1 MVGHQKYQANQ
12 VEGAG
17 PLGLVL
23 LTYEVLY
30 KSLAQARAAIMANDI
45 QAETHHIS
53 RALEAIIELSS
64 SLDLE
69 QGGEVADNLAKL
81 YQYLSMRL
89 GDGMCTFSTQSVDE
103 AMALTQSLREGWIEL
118 AEQQHTQIAQQ
129 PTVGQQGSPR
139 LRAYAG

>member
-1 MVGHQKYQANQ
+1 MVGHQKYQTHQ

-23 LTYEVLY
+23 LTYEALY
-30 KSLAQARAAIMANDI
+30 KSLAQAKSAIIANDI

-69 QGGEVADNLAKL
+69 QGGDVARNLSLL
-81 YQYLSMRL
+81 YQYLSQRL
-89 GDGMCTFSTQSVDE
+89 SDGMCTFSTQSVDE
-103 AMALTQSLREGWIEL
+103 AMALTQTLREGWLAL
-118 AEQQHTQIAQQ
+118 AEQHAQ
-129 PTVGQQGSPR
+129 TSRQQTMRQQKPLYSS
-139 LRAYAG
+139 AYAG

>member
-30 KSLAQARAAIMANDI
+30 KSLGQARAAVVANDTL
-45 QAETHHIS
+45 AETHHIS

-69 QGGEVADNLAKL
+69 QGGEVALNLSRL
-81 YQYLSMRL
+81 YTYLSKRL
-89 GDGMCTFSTQSVDE
+89 GEGMCTFSTASIDE
-103 AMALTQSLREGWIEL
+103 AMQLTQSLREGWMAL
-118 AEQQHTQIAQQ
+118 EQQQRHTSTPQ
-129 PTVGQQGSPR
+129 P

>member
-12 VEGAG
+12 VVGAG

-30 KSLAQARAAIMANDI
+30 KSLGQARAAVVANDTI
-45 QAETHHIS
+45 AETHHIS

-69 QGGEVADNLAKL
+69 QGGEVARNLSQL
-81 YQYLSMRL
+81 YTYLSKRL
-89 GDGMCTFSTQSVDE
+89 GEGMCTFSTTSIDE
-103 AMALTQSLREGWIEL
+103 AMQLTQSLREGWMAL
-118 AEQQHTQIAQQ
+118 EQQQRHVPTHQ
-129 PTVGQQGSPR
+129 P